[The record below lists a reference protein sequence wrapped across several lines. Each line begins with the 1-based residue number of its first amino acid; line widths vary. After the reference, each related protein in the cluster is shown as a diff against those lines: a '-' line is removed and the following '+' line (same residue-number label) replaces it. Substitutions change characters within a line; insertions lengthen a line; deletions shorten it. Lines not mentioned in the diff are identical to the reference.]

1 MKKVLAILLAL
12 TFCITCFA
20 ACKDNT
26 PENTDTNDTAVTE
39 VNTVA
44 IMATYVVT
52 NDMSED
58 QAYAITK
65 ALWETEA
72 VKTSHAK
79 GAQMDIN
86 TTLSGLGEVPL
97 HPGAAKYYIEKGII
111 TAEEANVATAGTKT
125 IDKVKVGTGGQTGT
139 YYAFANASLQA
150 ITSDTLNFEV
160 ISSGGSAANI
170 NGINDGTYHMATVQ
184 NDVMNY
190 AYAGNNGFEAP
201 IKTFSAIACIYPEV
215 CQLIVTKD
223 SGIKTVAD
231 LKGKTVSIGDIGSGV
246 YYNAVQILAAAGLDA
261 ENDIKPTY
269 ASFGD
274 SAQGLKDGSIEAAFI
289 TAGTPTTA
297 VTELATSTKVMA
309 IDLGTEIID
318 GLMADYTFYAKYT
331 MTNADYDFIAAK

>member
-1 MKKVLAILLAL
+1 MKRILSVLLVLTLLVA
-12 TFCITCFA
+12 CFA
-20 ACKDNT
+20 ACGEKKD
-26 PENTDTNDTAVTE
+26 ENAPAVTE

-65 ALWETEA
+65 ALWETTSVTSGEA
-72 VKTSHAK
+72 HAK
-79 GAQMDIN
+79 GKEMDIN
-86 TTLSGLGEVPL
+86 TTVNGIGDVPL

-111 TAEEANVATAGTKT
+111 KAEDANIAEAGTTT
-125 IDKVKVGTGGQTGT
+125 IEKIKVGTGGNQGT
-139 YYAFANASLQA
+139 YYAFANGSLQA
-150 ITSDTLNFEV
+150 ITSDSLSFEV
-160 ISSGGSAANI
+160 IATGGSAANI

-190 AYAGNNGFEAP
+190 AYAGTNGFDAP

-215 CQLIVTKD
+215 CQLIVTES

-231 LKGKTVSIGDIGSGV
+231 LKGKTVAIGDIGSGV

-261 ENDIKPTY
+261 EKDIKPTY

-274 SAQGLKDGSIEAAFI
+274 SAAQLKDGSIDAAFI

-297 VTELATSTKVMA
+297 VTELSTSTKVA
-309 IDLGTEIID
+309 AVDLGDEIINK
-318 GLMADYTFYAKYT
+318 LMKDYPFYIKYV
-331 MTNADYDFIAAK
+331 MTNTDYDFIAAK